1 MKTPRQILF
10 ERHADAQASLDA
22 LRQSVV
28 APMRQRRSP
37 WRELLWQELVLPIRP
52 LLAGLSVAWVL
63 ILALHLTARGPATE
77 RRTQSLPPSIAREA
91 VEQQRILTSL
101 LGLRPTE
108 PAEPTELPQPRSERP
123 PSGNM
128 HRRHTKPLLQA

>member
-28 APMRQRRSP
+28 TPMRQRRRP

-52 LLAGLSVAWVL
+52 LLAGLAVAWAL
-63 ILALHLTARGPATE
+63 ILALHLTARGPSTE
-77 RRTQSLPPSIAREA
+77 RRPQPLPPSIAREA
-91 VEQQRILTSL
+91 VAQQRILTSL
-101 LGLRPTE
+101 LGLRPSE
-108 PAEPTELPQPRSERP
+108 PPQPRSERP
-123 PSGNM
+123 PSGNL
-128 HRRHTKPLLQA
+128 HRRHTKPLLPA

>member
-28 APMRQRRSP
+28 APMRQRRRP
-37 WRELLWQELVLPIRP
+37 WRELLWQELVLPLRP
-52 LLAGLSVAWVL
+52 LLAGLSVAWAL

-77 RRTQSLPPSIAREA
+77 PRTQPLPPSIAREA
-91 VEQQRILTSL
+91 VAQQRILTSL

-108 PAEPTELPQPRSERP
+108 SAEPPQPRSERP
-123 PSGNM
+123 PSGNL

>member
-28 APMRQRRSP
+28 APMRQRRRP

-52 LLAGLSVAWVL
+52 LLAGLSIAWAL

-77 RRTQSLPPSIAREA
+77 RRTQPLPPSIAREA
-91 VEQQRILTSL
+91 VAQQRILTSL

-108 PAEPTELPQPRSERP
+108 SVEPPQPRSERP
-123 PSGNM
+123 PSGNL